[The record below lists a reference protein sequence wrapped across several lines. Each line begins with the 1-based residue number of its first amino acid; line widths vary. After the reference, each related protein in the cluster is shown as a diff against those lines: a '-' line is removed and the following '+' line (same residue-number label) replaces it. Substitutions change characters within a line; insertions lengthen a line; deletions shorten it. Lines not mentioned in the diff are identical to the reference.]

1 MSFHLAQCNIV
12 KLKAP
17 LDSPE
22 VADFV
27 AALDP
32 INALADAAP
41 GFVWRLKTDGGDA
54 TSIRVFADDQ
64 ILLNMSVWESVEA
77 LKSYVYQSGH
87 RELLRRRREWADRF
101 DGRPIDDVVASRRI
115 GSRTRPMPSRDWR
128 LCSASDR
135 PSTPL
140 RSNRRS
146 TRRSR
151 RSRTSG
157 ITTPQSRARRRPDGI
172 VVFPLVECRSAA
184 VGSRH
189 GRRL

>member
-22 VADFV
+22 VAGFV

-32 INALADAAP
+32 INALADTAP
-41 GFVWRLKTDGGDA
+41 GFVWRLKTEDGDA

-87 RELLRRRREWADRF
+87 SEVLRRRREWADRLEGVQSAMWWIRAGTVPEPTEAITRLEAL
-101 DGRPIDDVVASRRI
+101 GRL
-115 GSRTRPMPSRDWR
+115 GPSEYSFTFRS
-128 LCSASDR
+128 LFAA
-135 PSTPL
+135 PL
-140 RSNRRS
+140 K
-146 TRRSR
+146 
-151 RSRTSG
+151 
-157 ITTPQSRARRRPDGI
+157 
-172 VVFPLVECRSAA
+172 VETI
-184 VGSRH
+184 
-189 GRRL
+189 